1 MLIFIT
7 IYINQFSII
16 NKMIANTT
24 KKHIMSN
31 ELLTLMQAG
40 HKQTQGLLV
49 NAPRRFYQMQ
59 RLHVQDQSARNSYS
73 GIQMTLFGGTSPL
86 GSTLGGML
94 TRMGTQA
101 IYPYR

>member
-1 MLIFIT
+1 
-7 IYINQFSII
+7 
-16 NKMIANTT
+16 
-24 KKHIMSN
+24 
-31 ELLTLMQAG
+31 
-40 HKQTQGLLV
+40 LV

-101 IYPYR
+101 IYPYRQNATIWDSRFKELKVTADLGYKSYMRL